1 MTTKDGYYGSDAVEN
16 KFSDPATNESYFTL
30 VNEKTGEIE
39 IYNEEISDEK
49 RVATM
54 ETDGSVLYNNDWLS
68 GATERDERFIDI
80 GVMNGSIKNHA
91 AQLVNNESGL
101 TPTNARSLLGN
112 STEAGESPSESTDGL
127 STLPDGT
134 TTDLGEDRAGT
145 RNKFGNHVFPKSMDP
160 GQDVLKFNMMKYV
173 PKKFDQKTFGFEDRA
188 KDTRGRSIGS
198 VILPIPA
205 GIGDA
210 NAVSWGGNSMS
221 AVQAALAQAAL
232 AGITKNPGEAV
243 DSLLT
248 SAEKIAKN
256 SGEVGTALANTLAGM
271 ASGNQNLI
279 TRTTGAILNPNLD
292 LLFQAPTL
300 RPFNF
305 NFSLSPRDPKEAETV
320 MKIIRFFKQ
329 GMSPIRSKSN
339 LFLKSPHTFQLQYL
353 LREGRRSREHPF
365 INKFKECALQSFG
378 VQYTPTGNYSTFSDG
393 VMTQYN
399 ISMTFTELEPVFN
412 DDYGDQD
419 LAEIGF

>member
-49 RVATM
+49 KVATM
-54 ETDGSVLYNNDWLS
+54 ETDGSVVYNNDWLS
-68 GATERDERFIDI
+68 NATERDEQFIDI
-80 GVMNGSIKNHA
+80 GVMTGSIKNHA
-91 AQLVNNESGL
+91 AQLVNDESGL

-112 STEAGESPSESTDGL
+112 STEAGESPSESTNGL
-127 STLPDGT
+127 STLPSGQQL
-134 TTDLGEDRAGT
+134 DLGEDRAGT
-145 RNKFGNHVFPKSMDP
+145 RNKFGNHVFPTSIDP

-412 DDYGDQD
+412 DDYGDKD

>member
-1 MTTKDGYYGSDAVEN
+1 
-16 KFSDPATNESYFTL
+16 
-30 VNEKTGEIE
+30 
-39 IYNEEISDEK
+39 
-49 RVATM
+49 
-54 ETDGSVLYNNDWLS
+54 
-68 GATERDERFIDI
+68 
-80 GVMNGSIKNHA
+80 
-91 AQLVNNESGL
+91 
-101 TPTNARSLLGN
+101 
-112 STEAGESPSESTDGL
+112 
-127 STLPDGT
+127 
-134 TTDLGEDRAGT
+134 
-145 RNKFGNHVFPKSMDP
+145 
-160 GQDVLKFNMMKYV
+160 MKYV

-188 KDTRGRSIGS
+188 KETRGRSIGS

-210 NAVSWGGNSMS
+210 NAVSWGGSSMS

-232 AGITKNPGEAV
+232 AAISNPAEGV
-243 DSLLT
+243 DSLIN
-248 SAEKIAKN
+248 SAQKVAGN
-256 SGEVGTALANTLAGM
+256 SEEVGKALANTLAGM
-271 ASGNQNLI
+271 ASGTQNLI

>member
-49 RVATM
+49 KVATM
-54 ETDGSVLYNNDWLS
+54 ETDGSVVYNNDWLS
-68 GATERDERFIDI
+68 NATERDEQFIDI
-80 GVMNGSIKNHA
+80 GVMTGSIKNHA
-91 AQLVNNESGL
+91 AQLINDESGL

-112 STEAGESPSESTDGL
+112 STEAGESPSESTNGL
-127 STLPDGT
+127 STLPSGQQL
-134 TTDLGEDRAGT
+134 DLGEDRAGT
-145 RNKFGNHVFPKSMDP
+145 RNKFGNHVFPTSIDP

-210 NAVSWGGNSMS
+210 QAVSWGGSSMS
-221 AVQAALAQAAL
+221 AIQAALAQAAL
-232 AGITKNPGEAV
+232 AEISNPQEGV
-243 DSLLT
+243 DSIIK
-248 SAEKIAKN
+248 SAETVAAN